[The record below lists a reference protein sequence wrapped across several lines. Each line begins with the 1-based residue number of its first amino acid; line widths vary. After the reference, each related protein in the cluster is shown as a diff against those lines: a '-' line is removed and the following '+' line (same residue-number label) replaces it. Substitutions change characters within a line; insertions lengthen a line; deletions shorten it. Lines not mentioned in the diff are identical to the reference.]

1 MELIA
6 TPENELGIA
15 ILNTQATSNNNYQG
29 YGQTQDTGSHGTLAY
44 NDIVSAIGVLR
55 GQNAFPDTLVLNP
68 SEEASVLKDSNFINA
83 FYFGGLMKK
92 ALGPQEFF
100 GQMLGSRTLTSTIQ
114 TSGQSLLLDTA
125 RACGFVIRR
134 DVTVEHLID
143 PIKDLS
149 GAAFTSRI
157 NLGVMRQN
165 AICLITNA

>member
-1 MELIA
+1 L
-6 TPENELGIA
+6 A
-15 ILNTQATSNNNYQG
+15 ILNTQGSSGNNYQG
-29 YGQTQDTGSHGTLAY
+29 WGISQDCGTHGTLAY
-44 NDIVSAIGVLR
+44 DDIVNSIGQLR
-55 GQNAFPDTLVLNP
+55 GQNAFPDTLVVNP
-68 SEEASVLKDSNFINA
+68 AEEASVLQDDKFIHA

-100 GQMLGSRTLTSTIQ
+100 GQMLGFRTLTTTLQ
-114 TSGQSLLLDTA
+114 PAGTSMLLDTA

-157 NLGVMRQN
+157 NLGVLRN
-165 AICLITNA
+165 LAICSITNA